1 MTPPDSV
8 QHNVYS
14 ALPGAMRPRS
24 LVRAELT
31 NWAAP
36 GPRISALPRWLTS
49 NRPTALRV
57 ALCSL
62 TVPAY
67 DTGISQ
73 PLNSAKLAPNSRWRS
88 SSGPCSNSGASPTTP
103 HPNRLFTWQ
112 TWVGVRFLGLRCARG
127 RRGGDG
133 ARRSRPHQILGR
145 PWLHGRRDGR
155 SRTPRPA
162 VRLGRR
168 CAGVVGA
175 PDLHPAD

>member
-8 QHNVYS
+8 QHNVYC

-24 LVRAELT
+24 LVSAELT
-31 NWAAP
+31 NCAAP

-67 DTGISQ
+67 ATGISQ

-88 SSGPCSNSGASPTTP
+88 SSGPCSNSGASLTTP
-103 HPNRLFTWQ
+103 ETSHAGRHVLPQWHTL
-112 TWVGVRFLGLRCARG
+112 GDVRSLRIVGLRRAGGRGNREPAR
-127 RRGGDG
+127 
-133 ARRSRPHQILGR
+133 ARR
-145 PWLHGRRDGR
+145 
-155 SRTPRPA
+155 
-162 VRLGRR
+162 
-168 CAGVVGA
+168 
-175 PDLHPAD
+175 PDQVTLCTWP